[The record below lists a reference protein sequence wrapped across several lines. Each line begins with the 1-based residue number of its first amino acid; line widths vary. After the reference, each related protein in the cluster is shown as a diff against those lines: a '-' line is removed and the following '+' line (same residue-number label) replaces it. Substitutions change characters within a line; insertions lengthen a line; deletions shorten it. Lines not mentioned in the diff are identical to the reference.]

1 MAAVRAYTATLK
13 PLVFA
18 VGVEHTDKTEIERE
32 SNDYHIQTFF
42 FAMVVAKVNGSNA
55 NA

>member
-32 SNDYHIQTFF
+32 SNDYHIQTVFLRW
-42 FAMVVAKVNGSNA
+42 SLRR
-55 NA
+55 